1 MSAEAESSRDE
12 FQAFQQLDAVD
23 LEQRRRHLRETTM
36 AERIEEALRLG
47 ELARELRQGMVRALQ

>member
-1 MSAEAESSRDE
+1 MSAEAESSSDE
-12 FQAFQQLDAVD
+12 LEAFRQLDAVD